1 MKTIFLNLSRR
12 HFLACL
18 GITSASV
25 IVTPNTLIAKNS
37 TQKLSIFVL
46 DGDEIII
53 QKLSQHQDIS
63 LINSLEKADII
74 FLNSL
79 TETNQTRLLQQYIN
93 LGKYLMINQNENNEA
108 LLKICQQE
116 GVLCSSVSLSD
127 DDVKLFNKVDYFES
141 NTNQLFDFQKVATI
155 INFLNSNTQKNKFR
169 VFPVKSAESLIL

>member
-25 IVTPNTLIAKNS
+25 VVAPSTLIAKNS

-46 DGDEIII
+46 DGDEIIT
-53 QKLSQHQDIS
+53 QKLSQHQDIN

-79 TETNQTRLLQQYIN
+79 TETNQTRLQQYIN
-93 LGKYLMINQNENNEA
+93 LGKYLMINQKENNEA
-108 LLKICQQE
+108 LLKICQQK

-141 NTNQLFDFQKVATI
+141 NTNQSFDFQKVTTI
-155 INFLNSNTQKNKFR
+155 INFLVSNTQKNQFK
-169 VFPVKSAESLIL
+169 VFSVKSVESLIV